1 MFGEKEVT
9 VTSMQGVYPDDVG
22 ITEHHKSGAMEYETT
37 SNIDRFKL
45 HREGEYLGKEN
56 EVLREAADTVRMTL
70 YHGTMA
76 DFDRLRPDYRGAIW
90 TDTDFARA
98 ERFAGNLPESKVLT
112 CEAELQ
118 NPAHFTFG
126 SAENWDID
134 ETIRKARQSGH
145 DAAVIDFQFAA
156 EENSYYQYVLENAPN
171 TPASQVLDSILGV
184 SGADA
189 LDGESVAAFAQRMA
203 DNNNIL
209 HSYVAVL
216 NPDLIRITDRTSV
229 YEPEERNAEEKETDS
244 PDNIDTSEIREDTDT
259 PLFTDEA
266 VFEEIAKAERADEE
280 RPFHNTYGEQLS
292 LFGDA
297 QKKEQSVPAK
307 ETTVKDK
314 SPSPLFVGDI
324 NTIAALH
331 DEILRGSGFH
341 DGKLRIQ
348 AFYQENN
355 PDTKSF
361 ANFLKNEYGTGG
373 HSADDPI
380 ALVGYDSKGIQFT
393 LSDENG
399 RFSENTFHFTWT
411 EVAKNT
417 AELIE
422 KGVYLNHAEREAYSK
437 AKSSK
442 RQKALPLQMIL
453 LVKAVRKPNSEI
465 TLQPLKH

>member
-1 MFGEKEVT
+1 M
-9 VTSMQGVYPDDVG
+9 
-22 ITEHHKSGAMEYETT
+22 
-37 SNIDRFKL
+37 
-45 HREGEYLGKEN
+45 
-56 EVLREAADTVRMTL
+56 
-70 YHGTMA
+70 
-76 DFDRLRPDYRGAIW
+76 
-90 TDTDFARA
+90 
-98 ERFAGNLPESKVLT
+98 
-112 CEAELQ
+112 
-118 NPAHFTFG
+118 
-126 SAENWDID
+126 
-134 ETIRKARQSGH
+134 
-145 DAAVIDFQFAA
+145 
-156 EENSYYQYVLENAPN
+156 
-171 TPASQVLDSILGV
+171 
-184 SGADA
+184 
-189 LDGESVAAFAQRMA
+189 DGESVAAFAQRMA

-244 PDNIDTSEIREDTDT
+244 PDNIDISEIREDTDT

-297 QKKEQSVPAK
+297 QKKEQSVSVK
-307 ETTVKDK
+307 KTTVKDK
-314 SPSPLFVGDI
+314 SPSPLFVGDV
-324 NTIAALH
+324 NTIAVLH

-380 ALVGYDSKGIQFT
+380 ALVNHDSKGIQFT

-437 AKSSK
+437 SKSSEK
-442 RQKALPLQMIL
+442 AEEQSDSLHNNAVSEQDTTEKAESFTITDNSIGEGGAKTKFRNNIAAIETLKMLEQEERPATEEEKETLSRYVGWGGIPQAFDQDNASWSKEYTQLKELLSPQEYRQANASVLDAFYTSPTVIERQNGYKS
-453 LVKAVRKPNSEI
+453 VFK
-465 TLQPLKH
+465 